1 MWWAD
6 TFPGPVGFAA
16 FVGVK
21 FGGYALAG
29 IALKKLEPTITSSAL
44 KIAAVRTG
52 LGIVLG
58 PPITLLG
65 GMILGLLFA
74 GLRTDMP
81 TYVAYV
87 FLWPLR
93 ILIWALVLYLHQ
105 GQRDLSAGRFWSY
118 AALGALWSCLLDWPG
133 FKLAM
138 VAPGKIP
145 VC

>member
-1 MWWAD
+1 VGGY
-6 TFPGPVGFAA
+6 FPGPVGFAA

-29 IALKKLEPTITSSAL
+29 IALKKLQPTISSGAL
-44 KIAAVRTG
+44 RIAAVRTG
-52 LGIVLG
+52 LGVVLG

-74 GLRTDMP
+74 GVSSVVP
-81 TYVAYV
+81 TYFAYV

-93 ILIWALVLYLHQ
+93 ILIWALVLYIFTR
-105 GQRDLSAGRFWSY
+105 GIDLSVAKFWSY

-145 VC
+145 IG

>member
-1 MWWAD
+1 MGGY
-6 TFPGPVGFAA
+6 FPGPLGFAA

-29 IALKKLEPTITSSAL
+29 IALKKLQPTITSSAL
-44 KIAAVRTG
+44 KIAAARTG

-74 GLRTDMP
+74 GVRNDVP
-81 TYVAYV
+81 TYFAYAL
-87 FLWPLR
+87 LWPLR
-93 ILIWALVLYLHQ
+93 ILIWALVLYIFA
-105 GQRDLSAGRFWSY
+105 RRADLSASRFWGY
-118 AALGALWSCLLDWPG
+118 AALGAIWSCLLDWPG

-145 VC
+145 IC

>member
-1 MWWAD
+1 MGGY
-6 TFPGPVGFAA
+6 FPGPVGFAA

-29 IALKKLEPTITSSAL
+29 SALKKLQPTITSGAL
-44 KIAAVRTG
+44 RIAAVRTG
-52 LGIVLG
+52 LGVVLG

-74 GLRTDMP
+74 GVSSDVP
-81 TYVAYV
+81 TYFAYV

-93 ILIWALVLYLHQ
+93 ILIWALVLYIFTR
-105 GQRDLSAGRFWSY
+105 GIDLSVAKFWSY

-145 VC
+145 IC

>member
-1 MWWAD
+1 MGGY
-6 TFPGPVGFAA
+6 FPGPLGFAA

-29 IALKKLEPTITSSAL
+29 ITLKKVQPTITSSAL
-44 KIAAVRTG
+44 KIAAARTG
-52 LGIVLG
+52 LGVVLG

-65 GMILGLLFA
+65 GMIFGLLFA
-74 GLRTDMP
+74 GVRTDMS
-81 TYVAYV
+81 TYVAYF

-93 ILIWALVLYLHQ
+93 ILIWVLVLCIFA
-105 GQRDLSAGRFWSY
+105 RRADLSASIFWSY
-118 AALGALWSCLLDWPG
+118 AALGAIWSCLLDWPG